1 MSIQGEC
8 SSMKRGIWIIASFL
22 ICASIRAQQPASDNT
37 NSPTLSFTQP
47 VSTSVLTQDNRV
59 RITESVAGKNVQ
71 VSGPLVQP
79 FQSRRLAD
87 VPRRIA
93 PWFNPFAKTEP
104 PRRIERDEGISTRAW
119 TEVVG
124 WNPGGSAFPD
134 ATTHEPKMNLLVIT
148 RPKEK

>member
-1 MSIQGEC
+1 
-8 SSMKRGIWIIASFL
+8 MKRGIWITASFL

-37 NSPTLSFTQP
+37 NAPTINATQP

-71 VSGPLVQP
+71 VGGPLAQP
-79 FQSRRLAD
+79 FESRRLAD
-87 VPRRIA
+87 VPRRIGQ
-93 PWFNPFAKTEP
+93 WFNPFAKAEP
-104 PRRIERDEGISTRAW
+104 PRRIERDTGVSTRAW

-134 ATTHEPKMNLLVIT
+134 ATTHEPNMSLLVIT
-148 RPKEK
+148 RPKQK